1 MAAEGSCSPRTEQG
15 DAKRARTSEPAL
27 PAALRE
33 EIESALTAI
42 GEVDH
47 FKKSHKKGAGPVP
60 ARCLP
65 PEALVHEKAET
76 IRRGQTGRVHFMCS
90 NPKCQDPIRN
100 DRCAWGERG
109 TRRRRLV
116 SSPRAGSFMLHAT
129 VRRR

>member
-1 MAAEGSCSPRTEQG
+1 MAAEGAEQS
-15 DAKRARTSEPAL
+15 DAKRARTGEPAL

-33 EIESALTAI
+33 EIENALTAI

-47 FKKSHKKGAGPVP
+47 YKKSHKKAAGPVP

-65 PEALVHEKAET
+65 PEDLVHEKAET

-100 DRCAWGERG
+100 DRRAWGG
-109 TRRRRLV
+109 GGVSTRRRRLV
-116 SSPRAGSFMLHAT
+116 VSMQEL
-129 VRRR
+129 

>member
-1 MAAEGSCSPRTEQG
+1 MAAEGAEQG

-33 EIESALTAI
+33 EIERALLAI

-47 FKKSHKKGAGPVP
+47 FQKSHKKGAGPVP

-65 PEALVHEKAET
+65 PEDLVHEKSET

-100 DRCAWGERG
+100 DRCAWGG
-109 TRRRRLV
+109 VSARRRRLV
-116 SSPRAGSFMLHAT
+116 SPPCGVYVARDCETAVS
-129 VRRR
+129 VC

>member
-33 EIESALTAI
+33 EIENALTAI

-47 FKKSHKKGAGPVP
+47 YKKSHKKAAGPVP
-60 ARCLP
+60 SRCLP
-65 PEALVHEKAET
+65 PEDLVHEKAET

-100 DRCAWGERG
+100 DGCAWRG
-109 TRRRRLV
+109 GVSTRHRRLV
-116 SSPRAGSFMLHAT
+116 FSM
-129 VRRR
+129 RRF

>member
-1 MAAEGSCSPRTEQG
+1 MDAEGAEQG

-33 EIESALTAI
+33 EIERALTAI

-47 FKKSHKKGAGPVP
+47 FQKSHKRGAGPVP

-65 PEALVHEKAET
+65 PEDLVHEKAET
-76 IRRGQTGRVHFMCS
+76 IRRGQAGRVHFMCS

-100 DRCAWGERG
+100 DRCAWGVE
-109 TRRRRLV
+109 
-116 SSPRAGSFMLHAT
+116 
-129 VRRR
+129 